1 MLKPFQV
8 GFNVIKH
15 VDFVWANLEANF
27 ASVGNFVFN
36 PSHRNIFLDQVVKF
50 FIYNKSN
57 VNNELRVDCHL
68 LAKMNHHIFLLCC
81 SYMWHLSAFLLLTFF
96 PQWGQDWLKPGKWD
110 SVCLLILDLSL
121 FDLWQILQVHSFV
134 SKLFSM
140 DSAINMSCSETCLG
154 VKMEKVGP

>member
-36 PSHRNIFLDQVVKF
+36 PSHWNIFLDQVVKF

-57 VNNELRVDCHL
+57 VNIMNIIECRLSFIGKWIITFFYCAAHTCGILVHFYCSHFSHIVDKIDWNL
-68 LAKMNHHIFLLCC
+68 GNVTLC
-81 SYMWHLSAFLLLTFF
+81 AFLFWTYLCLTYDKFYRSIHLF
-96 PQWGQDWLKPGKWD
+96 PNFSPWTLQPTCPALKHVWVWG
-110 SVCLLILDLSL
+110 
-121 FDLWQILQVHSFV
+121 
-134 SKLFSM
+134 
-140 DSAINMSCSETCLG
+140 
-154 VKMEKVGP
+154 